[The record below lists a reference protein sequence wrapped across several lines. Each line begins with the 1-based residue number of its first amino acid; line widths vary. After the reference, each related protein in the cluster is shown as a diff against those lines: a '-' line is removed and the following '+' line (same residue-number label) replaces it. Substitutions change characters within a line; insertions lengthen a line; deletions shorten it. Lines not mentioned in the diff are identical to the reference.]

1 MFGFERGA
9 FTDARRSK
17 PGLLQAAHRGT
28 IFLDEVGL
36 LPEALQAKLLKV
48 LEDRVVR
55 RLGAT
60 RDEPVDVWIVT
71 ATNEDLATAVQQ
83 RRFREDLYHR
93 LAVLTVALP
102 PLRERAGDV
111 LQLAEHFLTRT
122 CADYGVPRKTLS
134 ADARAALVAYRW
146 PGNVRELSNV
156 LERAVLMSAAGE
168 ITAEGLGLPAAQAPV
183 AAPPPA
189 APDRDGAGL
198 AQRRHAGA
206 SAGGAHADQLEHL
219 AHRRP
224 ARHLAQHAARPH
236 GQVRPARGSPG
247 AGAAADASRAGVR
260 ESTARRGADRSRAR
274 PPHAGC
280 GGRAFT
286 GASAHQ
292 RAALGAAARRPA
304 AGRARAGRR
313 AGCAARDG
321 AHAGARSRQDPV
333 VRGSGRRPRSDRC
346 RGGLRPDGDR
356 RRGGSRRPRRDGDR
370 QGGRARP
377 ARGRRR
383 DRGQGRHPRRRRAG
397 RRRSRSGLGRA
408 RHGRAARCLADAR
421 RAAWSARR
429 WAASW

>member
-48 LEDRVVR
+48 LEDRMVR

-71 ATNEDLATAVQQ
+71 ATNEDLAAAVQQ

-111 LQLAEHFLTRT
+111 LQLAEHFLART
-122 CADYGVPRKTLS
+122 CTDYGVPRKTLS

-156 LERAVLMSAAGE
+156 LERAVLMSAATE
-168 ITAEGLGLPAAQAPV
+168 ITAEGLGLPAAQAPSRPRRRRPGPRRRRSRSTTPCGSICWRCSRRP
-183 AAPPPA
+183 AGTSRAPPPC
-189 APDRDGAGL
+189 
-198 AQRRHAGA
+198 
-206 SAGGAHADQLEHL
+206 S
-219 AHRRP
+219 
-224 ARHLAQHAARPH
+224 
-236 GQVRPARGSPG
+236 
-247 AGAAADASRAGVR
+247 ASRATR
-260 ESTARRGADRSRAR
+260 CAPAWTSTACAREPRCRHRRRRLARGRPRVHRPSRRRPLPRPSTPRRLPCPRLRRCLRPPVRGAGSGGASPCCGPRWCRPAGPDAQLETGRTLELVLDKIRSF
-274 PPHAGC
+274 
-280 GGRAFT
+280 GGR
-286 GASAHQ
+286 
-292 RAALGAAARRPA
+292 
-304 AGRARAGRR
+304 
-313 AGCAARDG
+313 D
-321 AHAGARSRQDPV
+321 
-333 VRGSGRRPRSDRC
+333 RRPRSDRC

-356 RRGGSRRPRRDGDR
+356 RRGGSRRPQRHGDR

-383 DRGQGRHPRRRRAG
+383 DRGA
-397 RRRSRSGLGRA
+397 RSASTSASCWSASVRVRA
-408 RHGRAARCLADAR
+408 RPSSTWTSGAMSGRCSTSW
-421 RAAWSARR
+421 WSARR